1 MANHELAVSVV
12 FPCLN
17 EAETLAPCIQSA
29 LAGIAAAGVT
39 GEVVV
44 ADNGSSDGS
53 QALAEAAGARVVDAK
68 HPGYGSALRA
78 GMKAARGK
86 YLIFLDADL
95 SYDGADI
102 PAFLDALAGGAE
114 LVIGS
119 RLKGT
124 IDPGAMP
131 PSHRYVG
138 TPVMTL
144 LANILFGCG
153 ISDINC
159 GMRALTRETFDR
171 LDLHAD
177 GMEFASEMM
186 VKAAREGVRVAEV
199 PIHFHRDQRSRQP
212 HLRSFRDGW
221 RHLQLMMHYCSFAV
235 YLVPGL
241 ALSAGG
247 VLCQLFG
254 SGPLGTLPVQ
264 LLAMVAVVLGTLVLL
279 LGLIAQGR
287 APGAASKPYGE
298 TLAVRF
304 MRRWVNV
311 EHGVVLGLLVGAAGF
326 ALMVA
331 GALQLPREVTL
342 EFLQFT
348 PARVALIGA
357 TLLLSGIITLFSS
370 LFMGLFGIRV
380 EGESLPEKRE

>member
-1 MANHELAVSVV
+1 MAAFEPEVSVV

-17 EAETLAPCIQSA
+17 EAETLAPCIQSVQ
-29 LAGIAAAGVT
+29 AGIAAAGVT

-44 ADNGSSDGS
+44 ADNGSTDGS
-53 QALAEAAGARVVDAK
+53 QELARQAGARVVEAK

-78 GMKAARGK
+78 GMKASHGK
-86 YLIFLDADL
+86 YLLFLDADQ

-102 PAFLDALAGGAE
+102 PLFVEALHRGGE

-131 PSHRYVG
+131 PLHRHVG

-144 LANILFGCG
+144 LANLLFGCG

-186 VKAAREGVRVAEV
+186 VKAAREKVRVAEV

-221 RHLQLMMHYCSFAV
+221 RHLQLMMHYCSFLV

-241 ALSAGG
+241 ALAIGG
-247 VLCQLFG
+247 VMCQFFG

-264 LLAMVAVVLGTLVLL
+264 LLAMVSVVQGTLVLL

-287 APGAASKPYGE
+287 APGSTNKPYGE
-298 TLAVRF
+298 TFAVQF

-311 EHGVVLGLLVGAAGF
+311 EHGVVLGLLVGTAGF
-326 ALMVA
+326 ALLAA
-331 GALQLPREVTL
+331 GALQLPREVTMD
-342 EFLQFT
+342 FLQFT
-348 PARVALIGA
+348 PARIALIGT
-357 TLLLSGIITLFSS
+357 TLMLSGIITLFSS

-380 EGESLPEKRE
+380 EGESPPERQ